1 MEYNIPQRNELQR
14 QSVSLILD
22 GNSPRFGKLVTQ
34 DVPRQIHEEMFQILV
49 GNSTLFGRFLTQ
61 YVSRKI
67 REQMLKILLYSGFVG
82 DSRSSN

>member
-14 QSVSLILD
+14 QSASLILD

-34 DVPRQIHEEMFQILV
+34 DVPSQIHEEMFQILV